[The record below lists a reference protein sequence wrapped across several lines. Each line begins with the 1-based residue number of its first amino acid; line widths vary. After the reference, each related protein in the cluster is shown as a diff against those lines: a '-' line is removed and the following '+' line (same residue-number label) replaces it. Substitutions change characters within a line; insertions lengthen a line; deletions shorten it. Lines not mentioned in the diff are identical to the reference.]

1 MKKILPIILSALLIG
16 LAACTTEKRN
26 NVASNI
32 PETQITSVINQLKEN
47 NPSANAAL
55 TLRIERGVR
64 QVANLWRESDG
75 TAAEFA
81 EFCKT
86 SFVADADE
94 LATLFNTLERNFEII
109 QGYLH
114 TINVHLNKPLHL
126 DVGTVTPLDMMFAGY
141 NISAN
146 LTDDMFATKI
156 AFKTALN
163 FPFYSLEEKTKLGET
178 WTRTEWAYARMG
190 DRFISRVPASV
201 QQNISRIFTDADA
214 YISDYNIY
222 MGRLLNDDNQTLFPE
237 NMRLI
242 SHWGLRDELRSNYA
256 DLTNGL
262 EKQRMIYQVMQ
273 RIIDQSI
280 PQQVVNSGTYT
291 WNPFS
296 NNVYNNSTTI
306 ATTREPDTRY
316 EVFLN
321 NINAMK
327 TLDPYSPSYPTQV
340 IRAFDQVMEIPLQD
354 VETLFRGLLSS
365 PQAREVAALI
375 SSRIGRPLEPFDI
388 WYTGF
393 RSSGG
398 IPEEELTAL
407 TQRKFPNAQAYKADI
422 PRQLE
427 FFGWSPGRAKD
438 IASLIVV
445 EGSRGAGHAWGS
457 RMRNDVARLRT
468 RIEAN
473 GMDYKGFNI
482 GVHELGHNVEQTIT
496 MNDVD
501 YYSLT
506 GVPNT
511 AFTEAVAF
519 LFQRADIDLLGLENN
534 NPEAEHYLALQK
546 FWACFEI
553 MGVSLV
559 DVTVWQWMYENP
571 NATPAQLRET
581 VMRTAKDVWNTY
593 YADIF
598 GVRDQTILAIYS
610 HMIMLPIYLPNYPMG
625 HLIDFQIAQYMEGKN
640 IADEIDRM
648 FTQGSII
655 PQLWMQRAV
664 GSKISIE
671 PLLQAAQD
679 TVNALK

>member
-1 MKKILPIILSALLIG
+1 MRKIVFLTLSALLIG
-16 LAACTTEKRN
+16 LAACTTKNN

-32 PETQITSVINQLKEN
+32 PETQITSVINQLKES
-47 NPSANAAL
+47 NPSANATL

-75 TAAEFA
+75 TAADFT

-86 SFVADADE
+86 SFIADTDE
-94 LATLFNTLERNFEII
+94 LSQMFNTLERNFEII

-114 TINVHLNKPLHL
+114 TISVHLNKPLHL
-126 DVGTVTPLDMMFAGY
+126 DVGVVTPLDMMFAGY

-163 FPFYSLEEKTKLGET
+163 FPFYSLDEKTKLGET

-222 MGRLLNDDNQTLFPE
+222 MGKLLNNNNQTLFPE

-296 NNVYNNSTTI
+296 NNVYNNGTAI

-316 EVFLN
+316 KVFLD

-327 TLDPYSPSYPTQV
+327 TLDPYSPSYPTQI
-340 IRAFDQVMEIPLQD
+340 IRAFDQVMEIPLAD

-365 PQAREVAALI
+365 PQAKEVAALI
-375 SSRIGRPLEPFDI
+375 SSRVGRPLEPFDI

-407 TQRKFPNAQAYKADI
+407 TQRKFPNAQAYKDDI

-427 FFGWSPGRAKD
+427 FFGWSPERARG

-511 AFTEAVAF
+511 AFTEAAAF
-519 LFQRADIDLLGLENN
+519 LFQRADIELLGLENN
-534 NPEAEHYLALQK
+534 NPEATHYLALQK

-559 DVTVWQWMYENP
+559 DVAVWQWMYENP
-571 NATPAQLRET
+571 TATPAQLRET
-581 VMRTAKDVWNTY
+581 VMHTAKDVWNTY

-598 GVRDQTILAIYS
+598 GVCDQTILAIYS

-640 IADEIDRM
+640 IAGEIDRM

-664 GSKISIE
+664 GSKISID
-671 PLLQAAQD
+671 PLLQAAQAA
-679 TVNALK
+679 VNALR